1 MTFPTKYGKS
11 FKIPW
16 FQSPPSSIQF
26 ESDNWGVH
34 QSFTPNFLMEVDEP
48 TDGIYRK
55 PIFGPTKK
63 MRPSRKIDT
72 AGKSPRQV

>member
-1 MTFPTKYGKS
+1 
-11 FKIPW
+11 
-16 FQSPPSSIQF
+16 
-26 ESDNWGVH
+26 
-34 QSFTPNFLMEVDEP
+34 MEVDEP

-72 AGKSPRQV
+72 AGKSPRQVWNNYPLVNKQFAIENGPVEIVNFPIKNGDFP